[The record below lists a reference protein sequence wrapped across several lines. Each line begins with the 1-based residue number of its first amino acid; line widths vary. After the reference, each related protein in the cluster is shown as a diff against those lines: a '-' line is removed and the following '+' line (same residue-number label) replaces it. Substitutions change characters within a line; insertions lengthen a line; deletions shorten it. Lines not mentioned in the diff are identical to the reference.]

1 MVKYKLKLTENFQ
14 FLTVKY
20 HPDASYQNFNVAADE
35 HALLLR
41 PLELIPL
48 HFKDEVNFKTS

>member
-41 PLELIPL
+41 PLELILL
-48 HFKDEVNFKTS
+48 HFKDEVNY

>member
-1 MVKYKLKLTENFQ
+1 MVKYELKLTENFQ

-20 HPDASYQNFNVAADE
+20 HPDASYQNFYVAADE
-35 HALLLR
+35 HALLR

-48 HFKDEVNFKTS
+48 HFKDEVNY